1 MTAHT
6 DISAEVLKRLY
17 ETMLR
22 IRLFEDRVAV
32 LYPEQLVKCPVHL
45 CIGQEAI
52 AAGVCAHLAKSDYIF
67 STHRSHGHCIAK
79 GMDLRPM
86 AAELYGKTTGCAH
99 GRGGSMH
106 LVDTENGIPG
116 TTAIVGGCIP
126 LAVGAA
132 LTARKMKNGR
142 VSVAFFGDGASDEG
156 VFQESLNYASLMKLP
171 VVFVC
176 ENNFY
181 ATNSPQKARQPEVN
195 IVERASGFG
204 IPGELADGNDV
215 LAVYRT
221 AQKAVER
228 AREGGGP
235 TLLEYRTYRWKGHV
249 GPLAD
254 IEIGCRPADE
264 HEAWLKKCPVDLYGR
279 YLQENDVMSD
289 QDIEA
294 MLARVEKDI
303 DEAIAFGKAG
313 QEPAGTDLYD
323 YVY

>member
-1 MTAHT
+1 MTPYS
-6 DISAEVLKRLY
+6 DISAKDLKKLY

-22 IRLFEDRVAV
+22 IRLFEDRTAV
-32 LYPEQLVKCPVHL
+32 LYPEQLVKCPIHL

-52 AAGVCAHLAKSDYIF
+52 SAGVCAHLNIEDYIF

-79 GMDLRPM
+79 GMDLKSIS
-86 AAELYGKTTGCAH
+86 AELYGKSSGCAK

-106 LVDTENGIPG
+106 LVDLEHGIPG

-132 LTARKMKNGR
+132 LASVKMKTDR
-142 VSVAFFGDGASDEG
+142 ISVAFFGDGAADEG
-156 VFQESLNYASLMKLP
+156 AFQESLSYAALMNLP

-181 ATNSPQKARQPEVN
+181 ATNSPQKARQPKVN
-195 IVERASGFG
+195 IVERASGYG
-204 IPGELADGNDV
+204 IPGLLADGNDV
-215 LAVYRT
+215 VAVY
-221 AQKAVER
+221 KAADEAIQR
-228 AREGGGP
+228 ARAGGGP
-235 TLLEYRTYRWKGHV
+235 TLLEFRTYRWKGHV
-249 GPLAD
+249 GPLPD

-264 HEAWLKKCPVDLYGR
+264 YEEWLKRCPVDLFGR
-279 YLQENDVMSD
+279 YLQEQGLMSD
-289 QDIEA
+289 EGIEIMIA
-294 MLARVEKDI
+294 QVEKEI

-313 QEPAGTDLYD
+313 SEPPASELYD